1 MTKPLSIQE
10 YRKILDDPI
19 RKAFSSNKSKSS
31 KYKNVKH
38 VLYDKDRNEA
48 TKQVFD
54 SKKEMT
60 YYGTL
65 QILER
70 SGKITNL
77 KRQVKFELI
86 PAQYGIVNGKRT
98 CIEKSCNYYADFV
111 YMDQLGFQV
120 VTDVKGIR
128 TSDYIIK
135 RKLMMFIHGIQIK
148 EV

>member
-77 KRQVKFELI
+77 KRQVK
-86 PAQYGIVNGKRT
+86 
-98 CIEKSCNYYADFV
+98 YYADFV